1 MKICTILLILTALFT
16 AIPCHGEDVRMVL
29 NINDNWLF
37 HAGDT
42 AGAELVTHDDRTWRK
57 VDLPHDFQ
65 IEQAWVAPS
74 ADEKADLSDEASN
87 VKSRLSARG
96 FKEMGTGWYRKHL
109 IPDTCWRGRRVIIDF
124 EGIMLVGDVYLNGE
138 HIGGTDY
145 GYVGFEIDISDR
157 LVYGRDNVIAVRADT
172 GKPDASRWYTGGGL
186 FRDVHIIAKDGSM
199 HFTRH
204 PLQITTPVV
213 AADKALVVVRAETTC
228 PPETRAV
235 SFRVTVTDPHGLTIY
250 RGEKQRPF
258 FRKQRTN
265 EYAVD
270 SIEITKPLLWDCE
283 MPYLYTIMVELLRA
297 DGTVA
302 DRVEERFGIREIEYS
317 PEFGFKLNGKK
328 VVLKGIA
335 NHHTLG
341 ALGAAAYPRAME
353 KRIQL
358 LKDFGFNHIRTSHN
372 PYSKSF
378 LDLCDEYGMLVVDE
392 LYDKWLTKYAGGRRE
407 WIDLWQHDIP
417 EFIRRDRNHPSV
429 IMWSL
434 GNELQTYWSLPFAD
448 WGVTP
453 YRMQRTLLQRYDNT
467 RPVTVAMHPRGR
479 DITTDSLPA
488 PLALETDIAAYNYRY
503 AYFPGDRR
511 RFPDMIFYQSEASAE
526 AMGPNYFDMEP
537 DKVVGLAYW
546 GMIDY
551 LGESGG
557 WPAKGWINGVFD
569 ISLEPK
575 PTAYF
580 LRSIFKEDEPV
591 VHIAVTDV
599 KDANAG
605 KGSDAQDTGS
615 STLWNGINVG
625 TKTMVDHWNLPA
637 GSMLTL
643 YTYTNADEV
652 ELTINGRSL
661 GRKTNNRADSKER
674 NRIKWDGVAY
684 EVGYIEAVAYN
695 DGAATARHRVET
707 TGSPVSLKAEVD
719 NAEWTSDGIDLQHVR
734 VIAVDK
740 EGRRV
745 PDAAARLHFSVN
757 GPATIVGVISG
768 DLRSDEL
775 TVGNERSLFNG
786 TATVIL
792 RSKRQSGM
800 VHLTISAD
808 GFEPVNMTLQPSA
821 PTEWPVVTTE
831 TRPGTRWWWFGNAVD
846 TADITTL
853 MTEYASKGI
862 GTVEITPIYGVQDNE
877 ENETEYLSPQWM
889 NALKH
894 TMNEG
899 RRLDVQ
905 VDMNNGTGWPFGG
918 KNVSIDDA
926 ASKLLL
932 GHYYISGLNPVI
944 DTLLTVADT
953 KQQAVAKVER
963 VMAFSAHDTIDIT
976 PFVTS
981 DGVLH
986 WEAPAGQWHII
997 AAFCGK
1003 TLQKVKRAAPGG
1015 EGLVLNHFDS
1025 CVVARY
1031 LDSFTT
1037 AFNDAGAGYPAYMF
1051 NDSYEVYRADYT
1063 PGFMD
1068 EFFKRR
1074 GYKLENHLPLLTD
1087 TIDSDKKR
1095 RIATD
1100 YRRTLAELIE
1110 RNFTEQW
1117 TSWAHGHGSKTRSQ
1131 AHGSPA
1137 NLIDL
1142 YAAVDIPEC
1151 ESFGMSSF
1159 GIAGLRRDTLTLPN
1173 YSDLSM
1179 LKYASSAAHITG
1191 KRLTSS
1197 ETLTWLTEHFRTSLS
1212 QCKPEVDLMFAAGVN
1227 RIFFHGT
1234 AYSPPDEPWP
1244 GWKFYATTD
1253 MSPTNSMWRD
1263 AGAFFDYIGRCQS
1276 FLQLGEPD
1284 NDFLLY
1290 IPIWDMWY
1298 EHEWSDDNRLTM
1310 FDINKMSE
1318 RAPRF
1323 IAAVDSIYSAGY
1335 DVDYISD
1342 KYVLGLRYDGSRV
1355 ATQGGTTYKAIVIP
1369 GARLMPVDVV
1379 QHLLALSRQGARVVF
1394 LDDYPTDIPGYMV
1407 TEGQRLAFNEAIAG
1421 LHGLEGKSVT
1431 SGNNYAKALSTTGA
1445 KPEAMRYA
1453 YGLRAIRR
1461 KNKQGNHYFVSGL
1474 KGGDTEGWVPLSV
1487 DARAAMLFNPMTGEC
1502 GKARLRHAD
1511 DRTEVYMQL
1520 ASGESVILKTF
1531 LNEDINAADWAYCG
1545 MQIDTI
1551 DLGGE
1556 WDFRFIETEP
1566 CVSNV
1571 PERVKLGSWTDIS
1584 DADGISETM
1593 GTACYTKHFKMSDE
1607 LQFGDDYILDLG
1619 DVRESARVKVNG
1631 RNVATL
1637 FAVPYRCRIGDYLQR
1652 GDNIIEVEVT
1662 NLPANRIA
1670 AMDRRGEVWRRFK
1683 DINIVDIHYK
1693 KTDYAMWQPMESG
1706 LLGPVRVVHY
1716 KR

>member
-1 MKICTILLILTALFT
+1 MRHIVLTLLAVLLAVSYCR
-16 AIPCHGEDVRMVL
+16 ADDVRMVL
-29 NINDNWLF
+29 NINDDWLF

-42 AGAELVTHDDRTWRK
+42 IGAELVMHDDRAWRR

-74 ADEKADLSDEASN
+74 TDERADLSDEASN

-96 FKEMGTGWYRKHL
+96 FKESGTGWYRKHL
-109 IPDTCWRGRRVIIDF
+109 VPDTCWRGRRVVIDF

-145 GYVGFEIDISDR
+145 GYVGFEIDITDR
-157 LVYGRDNVIAVRADT
+157 LVYGRDNVVAVCADT
-172 GKPDASRWYTGGGL
+172 GQPGASRWYTGGGL
-186 FRDVHIIAKDGSM
+186 FRDVHIIVKDGSM

-204 PLQITTPVV
+204 PLQITTPVA
-213 AADKALVVVRAETTC
+213 AADNALVVVRAEATC

-235 SFRVTVTDPHGLTIY
+235 GFRVTVTDPGGLTVY
-250 RGEKQRPF
+250 SAEKYLPF
-258 FRKQRTN
+258 FRRQCTN

-270 SIEITKPLLWDCE
+270 SIEIAEPLLWDCE
-283 MPYLYTIMVELLRA
+283 TPYLYTITVELLRA

-317 PEFGFKLNGKK
+317 PEFGFKLNGRK

-341 ALGAAAYPRAME
+341 ALGAAAYPRAVE

-378 LDLCDEYGMLVVDE
+378 LDLCDEYGILVVDE

-448 WGVTP
+448 WGVTA
-453 YRMQRTLLQRYDNT
+453 YRMQRTLLRRYDDT

-503 AYFPGDRR
+503 TYFPGDRQ

-557 WPAKGWINGVFD
+557 WPAKGWTNGVFD

-575 PTAYF
+575 PAAYF

-591 VHIAVTDV
+591 VHIAVTDI
-599 KDANAG
+599 
-605 KGSDAQDTGS
+605 KGSKTTTTDPAVQDAGA

-625 TKTMVDHWNLPA
+625 TKHAVDHWNMPA
-637 GSMLTL
+637 GSLLTL

-652 ELTINGRSL
+652 ELIINGRSV
-661 GRKTNNRADSKER
+661 GRKINNRDDSNER

-684 EVGYIEAVAYN
+684 EAGYIEAVAYI
-695 DGAATARHRVET
+695 DGFVAARHRIET
-707 TGSPVSLKAEVD
+707 TGSPATLKAETD
-719 NAEWTSDGIDLQHVR
+719 NTEWTADGTDLQHIR
-734 VIAVDK
+734 VTAVDK

-745 PDAAARLHFSVN
+745 PDATARLRFSVS
-757 GPATIVGVISG
+757 GPAAIAGVING
-768 DLRSDEL
+768 DLCSNEL

-792 RSKRQSGM
+792 RSKRQPGI

-808 GFEPVNMTLQPSA
+808 GFEPVDMTLQTSSPA
-821 PTEWPVVTTE
+821 GWPVITTE
-831 TRPGTRWWWFGNAVD
+831 SRPGTRWWWFGSAVD
-846 TADITTL
+846 TADITVL
-853 MTEYASKGI
+853 MDEYASKGI
-862 GTVEITPIYGVQDNE
+862 GTVEITPIYGVQGNEDNE
-877 ENETEYLSPQWM
+877 AEYLSPQWM
-889 NALKH
+889 NALEH

-926 ASKLLL
+926 ASKLLF

-944 DTLLTVADT
+944 DTLLTVTDA

-963 VMAFSAHDTIDIT
+963 VMAFSADDTVDIT
-976 PFVTS
+976 SLVTS
-981 DGVLH
+981 DGALH

-1025 CVVARY
+1025 CAVARY
-1031 LDSFTT
+1031 LDSFTAAFSNAGT
-1037 AFNDAGAGYPAYMF
+1037 AYPAYMF

-1068 EFFKRR
+1068 EFLKRR
-1074 GYKLENHLPLLTD
+1074 GYRLEHHLPLLTD
-1087 TIDSDKKR
+1087 TTDSDAKR

-1100 YRRTLAELIE
+1100 YRRTFAELIE
-1110 RNFTEQW
+1110 ENFTEQW
-1117 TSWAHGHGSKTRSQ
+1117 TSWAHSHGSKTRSQ

-1159 GIAGLRRDTLTLPN
+1159 GIDGLRRDTLTLPN

-1253 MSPTNSMWRD
+1253 MSPTNSLWRD
-1263 AGAFFDYIGRCQS
+1263 AGAFFDYISRCQS
-1276 FLQLGEPD
+1276 FLQFGEPD

-1290 IPIWDMWY
+1290 IPVWDLWY
-1298 EHEWSDDNRLTM
+1298 EHEWNDDNRLTL
-1310 FDINKMSE
+1310 FDINKMAE

-1342 KYVLGLRYDGSRV
+1342 KYVKGLRFDGSRIV
-1355 ATQGGTTYKAIVIP
+1355 TQGGAAYKAVVVP

-1379 QHLLALSRQGARVVF
+1379 QHLLAIARQGAHVVF
-1394 LDDYPTDIPGYMV
+1394 LDDYPADMPGYIV
-1407 TEGQRLAFNEAIAG
+1407 TETQRQAFDEAIAG
-1421 LHGLEGKSVT
+1421 LRGLEGQTVT
-1431 SGNNYAKALSTTGA
+1431 CGNDYAGALSTTGA
-1445 KPEAMRYA
+1445 KPEAMRRD

-1461 KNKQGNHYFVSGL
+1461 KNKRGNHYFISAL
-1474 KGGDTEGWVPLSV
+1474 KGGDTDGWVPLSV
-1487 DARAAMLFNPMTGEC
+1487 EARAAMLFNPLTGEC
-1502 GKARLRHAD
+1502 GKARLRRAD
-1511 DRTEVYMQL
+1511 GLTEVYMQL

-1531 LNEDINAADWAYCG
+1531 LNEDIDADGWAYRG
-1545 MQIDTI
+1545 VPADTI
-1551 DLGGE
+1551 ELGGE
-1556 WDFRFIETEP
+1556 WDFTFIEAEP

-1571 PERVKLGSWTDIS
+1571 PERVRLGSWTDIGG
-1584 DADGISETM
+1584 ADGISETM
-1593 GTACYTKHFKMSDE
+1593 ATACYTKHFKMSDE
-1607 LQFGDDYILDLG
+1607 PQVGDDYLLELG
-1619 DVRESARVKVNG
+1619 DVRESARVTVNG
-1631 RNVATL
+1631 HYAATL
-1637 FAVPYRCRIGDYLQR
+1637 FAVPFRCRISDYLQR
-1652 GDNIIEVEVT
+1652 GDNTIEVEVT

-1670 AMDRRGEVWRRFK
+1670 AMDRRGVVWRRFK
-1683 DINIVDIHYK
+1683 DINIVDIRYK
-1693 KTDYAMWQPMESG
+1693 KTDYSAWQPVESG
-1706 LLGPVRVVHY
+1706 LLGPVRIV
-1716 KR
+1716 RARQ